1 MIENTDNL
9 IPIAKPVGPDS
20 EAALAQALA
29 GNTAGDVPLIRN
41 VIDVYQGYL
50 QTMWDPIALALGPTV
65 TAYVFRSII
74 LHDNRLKGL
83 RRHLDIT
90 ERGISLRRLE
100 GKLGRPRS
108 TELMNELV
116 ALLSQMCN
124 ALDLLACHILAGPPD
139 HNSRGD
145 TEPSDGQ

>member
-1 MIENTDNL
+1 MIENTDNP

-29 GNTAGDVPLIRN
+29 GNTVGDVPLIRK

-50 QTMWDPIALALGPTV
+50 QTMWAPIALTLGPTV
-65 TAYVFRSII
+65 TAYVFRSVI

-90 ERGISLRRLE
+90 KQGISLRRLE
-100 GKLGRPRS
+100 GKLGHPRS
-108 TELMNELV
+108 TELV

-145 TEPSDGQ
+145 TGPGDRQ